1 MIAVANRIY
10 VHPEYADAFESRFQ
24 DRAGLVDEMEGF
36 ISNQVL
42 RPTAEGDPYV
52 VLTFWESRDAFQ
64 NWVGSDAFR
73 KGHARSG
80 TLPDEA
86 FPKKSKLEIHDVI
99 SHSGVT
105 GPR

>member
-10 VHPEYADAFESRFQ
+10 VHPEYAEAFESRFQ
-24 DRAGLVDEMEGF
+24 ERAGLVDEMEGF

-52 VLTFWESRDAFQ
+52 VLTFWESREAFQ
-64 NWVGSDAFR
+64 NWVGSDAFK

-80 TLPDEA
+80 TMPDDA
-86 FPKKSKLEIHDVI
+86 FPRKSKLEIHEVI
-99 SHSGVT
+99 SRSQQ
-105 GPR
+105 

>member
-10 VHPEYADAFESRFQ
+10 VHPKYADAFEARFQ
-24 DRAGLVDEMEGF
+24 NRAGLVDEMEGF

-52 VLTFWESRDAFQ
+52 VLTFWESREAFQ
-64 NWVGSDAFR
+64 NWVGSDAFK

-80 TLPDEA
+80 TMPDEA
-86 FPKKSKLEIHDVI
+86 FPKESKLEIHDVI
-99 SHSGVT
+99 SQSES
-105 GPR
+105 